1 MKPYHKEILRK
12 KERGENMK
20 EKLID
25 LLAKGKGLEVHQ
37 ITAAIPNDSLTEI
50 MKAIHALMEEGII
63 IEDEEHFYHLLEN
76 SPYRIGTL
84 RLHERGFGFVDIDD
98 GGESIYIHQNH
109 LECNHHYRLLPSHDN

>member
-1 MKPYHKEILRK
+1 
-12 KERGENMK
+12 MK

-37 ITAAIPNDSLTEI
+37 ITAAIPNASLTEI

-63 IEDEEHFYHLLEN
+63 IEDEEHLYHLLEN

-84 RLHERGFGFVDIDD
+84 RLHADRRPQ
-98 GGESIYIHQNH
+98 S
-109 LECNHHYRLLPSHDN
+109 RPRPPWR